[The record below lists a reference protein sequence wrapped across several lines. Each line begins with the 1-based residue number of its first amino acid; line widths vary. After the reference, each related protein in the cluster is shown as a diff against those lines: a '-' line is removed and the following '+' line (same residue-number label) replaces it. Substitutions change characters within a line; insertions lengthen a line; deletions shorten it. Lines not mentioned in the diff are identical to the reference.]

1 MKKLLLIIFLLLSV
15 VKMNAYE
22 VGEEITLEYDDYSLT
37 FKITSK
43 QPAECSLI
51 GFDYD
56 DYYNPYDCP
65 TTVTIPSTIT
75 YKNISVTSISDYAFD
90 FQYLFY
96 TGNPNL
102 RIIEIPKTITSID
115 KAFKHCK
122 TLSIIKCYAEEVPSM
137 NISYSDFPDDLTI
150 MVPSTSLEKYQSTS
164 PWNTFNLV
172 GISED
177 DTPYTIID
185 YKDYS
190 LIFITTNTEPMECM
204 VKCCEAEYNATID
217 IPYTVTISGKEC
229 NVTSIGERAFY
240 MMNMTTVEIPHG
252 ITSIAEEAFK
262 NSSIDS
268 INIPNTVESMGMYA
282 FAECKELT
290 IVSIEDNTQ
299 FTPFGLGYG
308 CFSHCSKLRSF
319 KIPYGVTQIS
329 SSTFTECSNLTWV
342 RIPNTVTEIG
352 NFAFGYCSNLYW
364 IYCECDRA
372 PNISEYT
379 FYHCNNIQK
388 ILVPGNSIGFPDS
401 DGGYNKKPWNTYNVI
416 EGAMILLQVNE
427 PQFGSVKGGGLQ
439 DLNEELTVEAI
450 SNKGYL
456 FNNWTEF
463 DSIVSTE
470 RIYKFTTVSNRTLV
484 ANFIEFNTPSNLTA
498 EAISTSEVSL
508 KWNKVG
514 NALSYNIYANEEFI
528 VNTTSDFYVISDL
541 KPYTDYYFSISAV
554 ADEAESKKSNVVC
567 AKTLDLPISTPE
579 NLVAKA
585 TSTSS
590 ITLTWSKVKNALSY
604 NIYQGEDMIA
614 NVSDTNYVAV
624 NLKYNTEY
632 CFTVTSVR
640 NEQESENAEKVCI
653 KTFDLPVSTP
663 ENLIA
668 KATSTSSITLTWNK
682 AQNAL
687 SYNIYNNDVL
697 IANIQT
703 TSYSINN
710 LDYYT
715 DYCYTISAVR
725 NKSESKKS
733 NVVCAKT
740 LDLPIST
747 PENLVAETTSTSS
760 ITLTWNMAQNAL
772 SYNIYQNEK
781 MIANVADTN
790 YVVEILDYNTEY
802 CFTVTSIRNEQESEK
817 SNSDCAKT
825 LDLPIST
832 PEDLVAEATST
843 SSITLTWNKVQNA
856 LSYNIYHDEEMI
868 ANVSDTNY
876 IVENLECNTEY
887 CFTVTSIRNE
897 QESEKS
903 NSDCAKTLGESI
915 EELTS
920 SLLLYPNPVNDRLY
934 IETQTLTLTQT
945 LSIEIYDIYGRLQDY
960 RTTRLQDNLV
970 IDVSNFKSGVYFV
983 MIKTNDGVVTRR
995 IVKQ

>member
-1 MKKLLLIIFLLLSV
+1 MKKLLLIIILLLSV
-15 VKMNAYE
+15 VKINAYE
-22 VGEEITLEYDDYSLT
+22 VGKEITLEYDNYSLT
-37 FKITSK
+37 FKVTSRN
-43 QPAECSLI
+43 PAECSLI
-51 GFDYD
+51 GFSCDS
-56 DYYNPYDCP
+56 YNSP

-75 YKNISVTSISDYAFD
+75 YKNISVTSISDYAFNFD
-90 FQYLFY
+90 YSFNF
-96 TGNPNL
+96 NSSVVPNL
-102 RIIEIPKTITSID
+102 RVIEIPNTITSIED
-115 KAFKHCK
+115 NAFYYCN
-122 TLSIIKCYAEEVPSM
+122 TLSIIKCYAEEVPS
-137 NISYSDFPDDLTI
+137 ISITYSNFPNDLTI

-164 PWNTFNLV
+164 PWNKYNIV
-172 GISED
+172 GISENE
-177 DTPYTIID
+177 TPYKIID
-185 YKDYS
+185 YEDYS
-190 LIFITTNTEPMECM
+190 LIFITTNTESMEYM
-204 VKCCEAEYNATID
+204 VKCCEVEYNATIN
-217 IPYTVTISGKEC
+217 IPYTVTISGKDC

-252 ITSIAEEAFK
+252 ITSIAQEAFK

-268 INIPNTVESMGMYA
+268 INIPNTIESIGMDA
-282 FAECKELT
+282 FAECKDLT
-290 IVSIEDNTQ
+290 TVSIEDNTQ

-308 CFSHCSKLRSF
+308 CFSHCSKLTSF
-319 KIPYGVTQIS
+319 KIPYGVTQINA
-329 SSTFTECSNLTWV
+329 STFNECSNLKWV
-342 RIPNTVTEIG
+342 YIPNTVTKIG

-364 IYCECDRA
+364 VYCECIQD
-372 PNISEYT
+372 PNVSEYT
-379 FYHCNNIQK
+379 FHGCNNIQK
-388 ILVPGNSIGFPDS
+388 ILIPD
-401 DGGYNKKPWNTYNVI
+401 GAMGYNKKPWSTYNIVK
-416 EGAMILLQVNE
+416 GAMILTQVNK
-427 PQFGSVKGGGLQ
+427 PQFGSVKGGGLE
-439 DLNEELTVEAI
+439 NKNVELTVEAI
-450 SNKGYL
+450 SNIGYL

-484 ANFIEFNTPSNLTA
+484 ANFIEFNTPSDLIV
-498 EAISTSEVSL
+498 EAISTSDVSL
-508 KWNKVG
+508 KWNKVE
-514 NALSYNIYANEEFI
+514 NALSYNIYVNGEFV
-528 VNTTSDFYVISDL
+528 VNTISDSYIISYL
-541 KPYTDYYFSISAV
+541 ESYTDYYFSVSAV
-554 ADEAESKKSNVVC
+554 ADVAESKKSDVVC

-590 ITLTWSKVKNALSY
+590 ITLTWNKAQNALSY
-604 NIYQGEDMIA
+604 NIYQGEEMIA

-640 NEQESENAEKVCI
+640 NEQESENTEKVCI
-653 KTFDLPVSTP
+653 KTLDLPVSTP
-663 ENLIA
+663 DNLVA
-668 KATSTSSITLTWNK
+668 EATSTSSITLTWNK

-687 SYNIYNNDVL
+687 SYNIYNNDIL

-703 TSYSINN
+703 TSYSIND

-740 LDLPIST
+740 LDLPILT

-760 ITLTWNMAQNAL
+760 ITLTWNMVQNAL

-790 YVVEILDYNTEY
+790 YIVEILDYNTEY
-802 CFTVTSIRNEQESEK
+802 CFTITSIRNEQESEK

-832 PEDLVAEATST
+832 PENLVAETTST

-856 LSYNIYHDEEMI
+856 MSYNIYQGKEMI

-876 IVENLECNTEY
+876 VVENLECNTEY
-887 CFTVTSIRNE
+887 CFTATSIRNE

-903 NSDCAKTLGESI
+903 NSDCAKTFGESI
-915 EELTS
+915 EELTT
-920 SLLLYPNPVNDRLY
+920 SLLLYPNPVNDKLN
-934 IETQTLTLTQT
+934 IVTEV
-945 LSIEIYDIYGRLQDY
+945 EVEEVVVYDALGRQQDNK
-960 RTTRLQDNLV
+960 TTRQQTSS
-970 IDVSNFKSGVYFV
+970 IDVSMLNTGVYFV
-983 MIKTNDGVVTRR
+983 MIKTSNDVVMNQF
-995 IVKQ
+995 VKE